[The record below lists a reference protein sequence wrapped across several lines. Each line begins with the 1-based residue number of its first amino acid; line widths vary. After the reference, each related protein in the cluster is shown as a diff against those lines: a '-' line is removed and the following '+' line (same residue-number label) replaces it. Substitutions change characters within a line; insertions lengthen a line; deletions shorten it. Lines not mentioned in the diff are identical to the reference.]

1 MITGKKKQKTNQVNE
16 DSQKL
21 MRLKGCLKEMREIR
35 EIIHSVETNSPES
48 EADPFAVLR
57 QLFDKAVI
65 CDTGMPYRGEK

>member
-35 EIIHSVETNSPES
+35 EIIHSVETNSQKTDI
-48 EADPFAVLR
+48 APFADLR
-57 QLFDKAVI
+57 QLLNRAVI
-65 CDTGMPYRGEK
+65 CESGMPYRGEE

>member
-48 EADPFAVLR
+48 ESDLFANLR
-57 QLFDKAVI
+57 DILDKSVVFE
-65 CDTGMPYRGEK
+65 GGKPYRGEK